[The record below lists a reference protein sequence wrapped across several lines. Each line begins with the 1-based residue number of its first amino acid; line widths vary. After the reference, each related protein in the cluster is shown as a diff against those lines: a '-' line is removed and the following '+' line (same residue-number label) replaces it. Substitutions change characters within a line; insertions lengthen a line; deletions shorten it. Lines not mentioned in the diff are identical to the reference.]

1 MRCITTAIIAILF
14 CAPAVRAQGLLKGR
28 VYDGK
33 TDSVMSSTTI
43 YNLTKKHFILS
54 AHDGDYSI
62 VADEGDQVVFSA
74 TGYLADTVKVL
85 NYMIDAGFDVTMF
98 PRATLLKNVTVKAGY
113 QTDSLK
119 RREDYAEFYDRPK
132 RELVSK
138 TGPSNGVGI
147 AFSPIS
153 FFSGKSKEKKTAA
166 ELKYQD

>member
-1 MRCITTAIIAILF
+1 
-14 CAPAVRAQGLLKGR
+14 
-28 VYDGK
+28 
-33 TDSVMSSTTI
+33 
-43 YNLTKKHFILS
+43 
-54 AHDGDYSI
+54 
-62 VADEGDQVVFSA
+62 
-74 TGYLADTVKVL
+74 
-85 NYMIDAGFDVTMF
+85 MF

-153 FFSGKSKEKKTAA
+153 FFSGKSKEKKTAD
-166 ELKYQD
+166 ELKYQDEQDYINYAFSRKYVERMTNLHGDSLELFMFRYRPTYQFCRSATAEDMLHYVNDKLREFKLGEHSPAHKKQE